1 MVQDRVEE
9 APGRIGV
16 FILARVRLYEEGLAQ
31 VLRADPRFAVC
42 GTASGHDDAVARMLS
57 LRSAPHVAL
66 LDLGL
71 MSGVAS
77 ARRLRVV
84 LPQVRV
90 IALAIDDTEEDVI
103 AWAEAG
109 VAGFVTRDTPLD
121 DVLSTI
127 ECVALGGARCSPTAA
142 AALLRRVAALA
153 EHRPF
158 DRRRGHLTPREREV
172 VTLIDRGLSNKQIA
186 RELQIELA
194 TVKNHV
200 HSILDKLRV
209 DRRGAAA
216 ALVRGQAGI
225 AFGRDGEP

>member
-1 MVQDRVEE
+1 MTELPVRQPIR
-9 APGRIGV
+9 V

-31 VLRADPRFAVC
+31 VLSADPRFLVC
-42 GTASGHDDAVARMLS
+42 GTAATHDDGVRRMLS
-57 LRSAPHVAL
+57 LAQAPDVAM

-77 ARRLRVV
+77 ARQLRVV
-84 LPQVRV
+84 LPEVRV
-90 IALAIDDTEEDVI
+90 IALSISDTEEDVI

-109 VAGFVTRDTPLD
+109 VAGFVTHDTQLEE
-121 DVLSTI
+121 VLSTV
-127 ECVALGGARCSPTAA
+127 ECVARGGARCSPTAA

-153 EHRPF
+153 EHRF
-158 DRRRGHLTPREREV
+158 DRRQARLTPREREV

-209 DRRGAAA
+209 ERRGAAA
-216 ALVRGQAGI
+216 ALLRGQPGVAL
-225 AFGRDGEP
+225 GRDGER

>member
-1 MVQDRVEE
+1 MVQDRVEG
-9 APGRIGV
+9 AARRIGV

-31 VLRADPRFAVC
+31 VLRADPRFAVS
-42 GTASGHDDAVARMLS
+42 GTASSHDDAVTRMLS
-57 LRSAPHVAL
+57 LGSAPDVAL

-71 MSGVAS
+71 MSGVAT
-77 ARRLRVV
+77 ARRLRIV

-127 ECVALGGARCSPTAA
+127 ECVALGGARVGPMAA
-142 AALLRRVAALA
+142 ATLQRRVAA
-153 EHRPF
+153 HRPF
-158 DRRRGHLTPREREV
+158 DRRRGRLTPREREV

-209 DRRGAAA
+209 ERRGAAA

-225 AFGRDGEP
+225 ALGRKVDP